1 MSRDEEVRAILLE
14 EREQLLARFNKREAD
29 LEALV
34 RARRNESDDDEHD
47 PEGETLSSQWSMRA
61 GLLESARE
69 DLQQAEDALRRLDA
83 GEYGECTACKQPIP
97 AGQLEVRPFRERCV
111 ACTP

>member
-1 MSRDEEVRAILLE
+1 MSRETSIRALLVE
-14 EREQLLARFNKREAD
+14 EREQLLARFNKRAAD

-47 PEGETLSSQWSMRA
+47 PEGETLSAQWSMRA

-69 DLQQAEDALRRLDA
+69 DLQQADNALKRLDA
-83 GEYGECTACKQPIP
+83 GQYGECAACNHPIP